1 MNKQEDERAKNLKE
15 ELEIA
20 ATAGKQPR
28 ETINAKNLA
37 DALDRVLQ
45 IFADIAEQMTA
56 QLNAYRE
63 MTRTVEKACKQ
74 PEFTDGDACGL
85 IDVPADIIED
95 LPLLRTGLK
104 PMIHRNIIG
113 DLPPTLS
120 PASQATINEAIRRN
134 SEESRR
140 KLHARYRSGDR
151 S

>member
-28 ETINAKNLA
+28 ETIDAKKLA
-37 DALDRVLQ
+37 DALDRILQ
-45 IFADIAEQMTA
+45 IFTDFAEQMTA

-63 MTRTVEKACKQ
+63 MTRTVDKACKQ
-74 PEFTDGDACGL
+74 LEFTDGDACGL
-85 IDVPADIIED
+85 IDVPEDIIED

-113 DLPPTLS
+113 DFPPLS
-120 PASQATINEAIRRN
+120 ATAEATINEAIRRN

-140 KLHARYRSGDR
+140 KALAIYRSGDR